1 LVEVF
6 AISTNGDVLAREQQ
20 KDRRVQRTERLLRD
34 ALGSLIHEKSYD
46 SIAVRHILERANVG
60 RSAFYAHFPDKDA
73 LLVAGIRQMLSELPS
88 RPLGPST
95 HRFAAFVSFSHGL
108 LEHIDSVRHISPAMK
123 SKKGRAIVHHHL
135 RQVLLDT
142 VADAFR
148 RRALPGENRV
158 APELLAEYVVGTFLL
173 VLNWWVESGSALS
186 PTEADD
192 VFLSLVLPTL
202 ATTGETR

>member
-1 LVEVF
+1 V
-6 AISTNGDVLAREQQ
+6 SPDQPR
-20 KDRRVQRTERLLRD
+20 DRRVQKTERLLHD

-46 SIAVRHILERANVG
+46 TIAVREILERANVG
-60 RSAFYAHFPDKDA
+60 RSAFYAHFSDKDA
-73 LLVAGIRQMLSELPS
+73 LLVAGIRQTLSQLPS
-88 RPLGPST
+88 RPLPPST

-108 LEHIDSVRHISPAMK
+108 FEHIDRVRHTGTAMK

-135 RQVLLDT
+135 RRVLLET

-148 RRALPGENRV
+148 RRTLPAENRV
-158 APELLAEYVVGTFLL
+158 PPELLAEYVVGTFLL

-186 PTEADD
+186 AREADD

-202 ATTGETR
+202 AMTAATQ

>member
-1 LVEVF
+1 V
-6 AISTNGDVLAREQQ
+6 Q
-20 KDRRVQRTERLLRD
+20 KTERLLRD

-46 SIAVRHILERANVG
+46 CIAVREILERANVG

-73 LLVAGIRQMLSELPS
+73 LLVAGIRQTLRELPS
-88 RPLGPST
+88 RQLPPSE
-95 HRFAAFVSFSHGL
+95 HRFAPFVGFSHGL
-108 LEHIDSVRHISPAMK
+108 FEHIDSVRHIGTAMK

-135 RQVLLDT
+135 RRVLLET

-158 APELLAEYVVGTFLL
+158 PPELLAEYVVGTFLL
-173 VLNWWVESGSALS
+173 VLNWWFESGSALS
-186 PTEADD
+186 PREADD

-202 ATTGETR
+202 ATTVKPQ